1 MTAIVIIP
9 ARYES
14 TRFPGK
20 PLYPLKGIPV
30 IQHVYENSKHA
41 RLADDVIVATDN
53 ETIFER
59 VFTFGGKAMM
69 TDKKHPSGTDR
80 IAEVAASMDYDIIV
94 NVQADEPLI
103 RPEMIDDVIAVLD
116 DKRASIGT
124 LTKKIED
131 PKEITDPNIVKVV
144 FDKEGFALYFSR
156 APIPFHRDEWKLHS
170 TELKTQNTP
179 SLPLPPLAPCSSKT
193 YCTGQEGGQGGDS
206 ELLTFHCYKH
216 IGIYSYRREVL
227 VALAKMEPSRL
238 EQIEKLEQ
246 LRALENG
253 MKIKIKETFFETYGV
268 DTPEDLERVEK
279 CLSTSL

>member
-20 PLYPLKGIPV
+20 PLYPLKGIPI
-30 IQHVYENSKHA
+30 IQHVYNNSKRA
-41 RLADDVIVATDN
+41 SLSDDVIVATDS
-53 ETIFER
+53 ETIFNR
-59 VFTFGGKAMM
+59 VFAFGGKAIM

-80 IAEVAASMDYDIIV
+80 IAEVATSMDYDIIV
-94 NVQADEPLI
+94 NVQADEPLV
-103 RPEMIDDVIAVLD
+103 RPQMIDDVVNVLN

-124 LTKKIED
+124 LAKKIED
-131 PKEITDPNIVKVV
+131 PKEIIDPNVVKVV
-144 FDKEGFALYFSR
+144 FDREGFAIYFSR
-156 APIPFHRDEWKLHS
+156 APIPFHRDEWTIS
-170 TELKTQNTP
+170 
-179 SLPLPPLAPCSSKT
+179 
-193 YCTGQEGGQGGDS
+193 D
-206 ELLTFHCYKH
+206 LTNETDRISRLTSHASRFTVYKH

-227 VALAKMEPSRL
+227 VALASMEPTRL

-268 DTPEDLERVEK
+268 DTPEDLERIEK

>member
-1 MTAIVIIP
+1 MPAIVIIP
-9 ARYES
+9 ARYDS

-20 PLYPLKGIPV
+20 PLYPLKGMPV

-59 VFTFGGKAMM
+59 VFTFGGKAIM

-103 RPEMIDDVIAVLD
+103 RPEMIDDVITVLD

-124 LTKKIED
+124 LTKKIEN
-131 PKEITDPNIVKVV
+131 PNEIADPNIVKVV

-156 APIPFHRDEWKLHS
+156 SPIPFHRDEWKLHS

-179 SLPLPPLAPCSSKT
+179 SLPLPPR
-193 YCTGQEGGQGGDS
+193 GGGQGWGGDS
-206 ELLTFHCYKH
+206 ELRTFHCYKH
-216 IGIYSYRREVL
+216 VGIYSYRRE
-227 VALAKMEPSRL
+227 ALLSLAGMELTEL
-238 EQIEKLEQ
+238 EKIEKLEQ

-253 MKIKIKETFFETYGV
+253 MKIKVRETFFETYGV
-268 DTPEDLERVEK
+268 DTPEDLERIGK